1 MLKLPSSKQL
11 VRSYRVPWNFAL
23 WELLFV
29 VLTVE
34 FESATY
40 SARETQTLVAGL
52 RLSGGTFSS
61 SITVSVTPSE
71 QQPVSAQG
79 ELF

>member
-1 MLKLPSSKQL
+1 M
-11 VRSYRVPWNFAL
+11 VN
-23 WELLFV
+23 LFV

-34 FESATY
+34 FELANYT
-40 SARETQTLVAGL
+40 AQETRMLAAGL

-61 SITVSVTPSE
+61 SITVAVTPSE

-79 ELF
+79 EIYIILLFQVAV